1 MDAYADPDA
10 VARYAERP
18 PRLVPGFGDLQR
30 MCTQLL
36 AESAPADARVLVL
49 GAGGGLELRTFAQ
62 AQPHWRFDGVDP
74 SAAMLALAART
85 MGEDAHRAHL
95 HHGYVDV
102 APDGP
107 FDAAA
112 CLLTLHF
119 VPPQERVP
127 TLAALHRRLRPGA
140 PLVVAHM
147 SFDQDGGA
155 RARWLQ
161 RYAAF
166 AVSSGITPEQAE
178 HGRAAVAEHVH
189 ILSPAKDEA
198 LLREAG
204 FSRVESFYQGLGF
217 RGWLALA

>member
-1 MDAYADPDA
+1 
-10 VARYAERP
+10 
-18 PRLVPGFGDLQR
+18 
-30 MCTQLL
+30 
-36 AESAPADARVLVL
+36 
-49 GAGGGLELRTFAQ
+49 
-62 AQPHWRFDGVDP
+62 
-74 SAAMLALAART
+74 
-85 MGEDAHRAHL
+85 
-95 HHGYVDV
+95 
-102 APDGP
+102 
-107 FDAAA
+107 
-112 CLLTLHF
+112 
-119 VPPQERVP
+119 
-127 TLAALHRRLRPGA
+127 
-140 PLVVAHM
+140 M

-189 ILSPAKDEA
+189 ILSPAQDEA

>member
-1 MDAYADPDA
+1 
-10 VARYAERP
+10 VSRR
-18 PRLVPGFGDLQR
+18 
-30 MCTQLL
+30 TQLL

-49 GAGGGLELRTFAQ
+49 GAGGGLRTFAQ

-74 SAAMLALAART
+74 SDAMLALAART
-85 MGEDAHRAHL
+85 MGEDTRRAHL
-95 HHGYVDV
+95 HHGYIDV

-119 VPPQERVP
+119 VPPQERVS

-147 SFDQDGGA
+147 SFDQHDGA

-161 RYAAF
+161 RYADF
-166 AVSSGITPEQAE
+166 AVSSGIAPEQAE

-189 ILSPAKDEA
+189 ILSPAQDEA
-198 LLREAG
+198 LLREAD
-204 FSRVESFYQGLGF
+204 FSGVESFYQGLGF
-217 RGWLALA
+217 RSWRALA

>member
-1 MDAYADPDA
+1 
-10 VARYAERP
+10 
-18 PRLVPGFGDLQR
+18 
-30 MCTQLL
+30 
-36 AESAPADARVLVL
+36 
-49 GAGGGLELRTFAQ
+49 
-62 AQPHWRFDGVDP
+62 
-74 SAAMLALAART
+74 MLALAART
-85 MGEDAHRAHL
+85 MGEDARRAHL
-95 HHGYVDV
+95 HHGYIDV

-119 VPPQERVP
+119 VPPQERVS

-147 SFDQDGGA
+147 SFDQHDGA

-161 RYAAF
+161 RYADF
-166 AVSSGITPEQAE
+166 AVSSGIAPEQAE

-189 ILSPAKDEA
+189 ILSPAQDEA

-204 FSRVESFYQGLGF
+204 FSGVESFYQGLGF
-217 RGWLALA
+217 RGWRALA